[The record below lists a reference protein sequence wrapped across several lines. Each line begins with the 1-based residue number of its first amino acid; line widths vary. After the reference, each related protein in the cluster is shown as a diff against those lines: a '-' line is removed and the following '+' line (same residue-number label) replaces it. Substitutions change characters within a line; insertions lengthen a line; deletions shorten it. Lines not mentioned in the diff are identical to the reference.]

1 MPTGAQEHRFA
12 FLVAYYW
19 HRNLKYNQAEKPLI
33 KVFTLIILDNS
44 AESMNASAVLIAQ
57 ILIFTLSTVH
67 KISEKCCKSLQATYL
82 EGRLL
87 QNIVLFFKTISWQE
101 NRWKSSKSYQQCHL
115 AGVLF
120 PKKSDERIEWKN
132 KWPLMMTLIVSDV
145 WKNNSKWSS
154 KQNQKV
160 SSCIIYKNKNWTVVY
175 TCDTF
180 CTHVLQNAG
189 KLTPFT

>member
-19 HRNLKYNQAEKPLI
+19 HRNLKYNQATKPLI

-82 EGRLL
+82 EGGLL
-87 QNIVLFFKTISWQE
+87 QKIVFFFKTISWQE
-101 NRWKSSKSYQQCHL
+101 NR
-115 AGVLF
+115 
-120 PKKSDERIEWKN
+120 
-132 KWPLMMTLIVSDV
+132 
-145 WKNNSKWSS
+145 
-154 KQNQKV
+154 
-160 SSCIIYKNKNWTVVY
+160 
-175 TCDTF
+175 
-180 CTHVLQNAG
+180 
-189 KLTPFT
+189 